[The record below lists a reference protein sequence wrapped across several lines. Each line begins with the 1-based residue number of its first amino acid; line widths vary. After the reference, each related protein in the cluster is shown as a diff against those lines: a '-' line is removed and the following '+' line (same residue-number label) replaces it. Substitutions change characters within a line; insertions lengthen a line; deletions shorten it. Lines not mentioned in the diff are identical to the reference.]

1 MQPITAKDV
10 VKAVRGELVAGDLN
24 TKITGV
30 STDTRNINPGDLF
43 VALTGENSDGHKF
56 LADALSKGAV
66 GVVVSRKVESQ
77 CLTIRVADT
86 LLALGDLAAF
96 YRAKFSPTVVAV
108 TGSVGKTTTKEMIA
122 AVAAA
127 KGPVLK
133 NEGNFNNEIGLPLTL
148 LNLAPR
154 HKTAVVEMAMRGV
167 GQIDY
172 LAKIAKP
179 SIGVI
184 TNIHM
189 SHIELLGS
197 MDAIADAKG
206 ELLDHLPADGAA
218 ILNADDAYF
227 EYLNR
232 RILSLSKGRV
242 ISFGESPHAMVKAIS
257 SGIDSKGCCH
267 FEVMTPTGSF
277 DVHIPV
283 PGEHNIKDAL
293 AAIAVGEELGISHED
308 IRNALAGFKAPE
320 KRSNVIPSRRGYIV
334 IDDTYNAGPASV
346 KSALKTLTMM
356 EGDRKIAILG
366 DMLELGEHA
375 IEAHLEIGRSLAP
388 SPGGE
393 GRGEVGIDML
403 VAVGEL
409 AKLIARGAIDA
420 GMSIAAV
427 SEFEDSAQA
436 AKEVPLKVRER
447 DVVLVKGS
455 RAMKMERIV
464 EGLLGT

>member
-1 MQPITAKDV
+1 MQPISAKDV
-10 VKAVRGELVAGDLN
+10 VAACGGELVAGDVK
-24 TKITGV
+24 TRITGV
-30 STDTRNINPGDLF
+30 STDTRTLQPGDLF

-56 LADALSKGAV
+56 LADALARGAV

-96 YRAKFSPTVVAV
+96 YRSKFDPVVVGV

-127 KGPVLK
+127 RGPVLK
-133 NEGNFNNEIGLPLTL
+133 NEGNFNNEIGLPITL
-148 LNLAPR
+148 LNLSPR
-154 HKTAVVEMAMRGV
+154 HKTAVVEMAMRGA

-172 LAKIAKP
+172 LARIAKP
-179 SIGVI
+179 KIGVI

-189 SHIELLGS
+189 VHIELLGS
-197 MDAIADAKG
+197 MDSIADAKG
-206 ELLDHLPADGAA
+206 ELLDHLPADGTAVV
-218 ILNADDAYF
+218 NADDAYF
-227 EYLNR
+227 EYLSR
-232 RILSLSKGRV
+232 RANCRV
-242 ISFGESPHAMVKAIS
+242 VSFGETAGADVRAVS

-267 FEVMTPTGSF
+267 FEVLIPSGSF
-277 DVHIPV
+277 DVHVPV

-293 AAIAVGEELGISHED
+293 AAIAVGEELGIEHEA
-308 IRNALAGFKAPE
+308 IRAALAGFKAAE
-320 KRSNVIPSRRGYIV
+320 KRSNVIPARRGYVV

-346 KSALKTLTMM
+346 TSALKTLTMM
-356 EGDRKIAILG
+356 EGDRRIAVLG

-375 IEAHLEIGRSLAP
+375 IEAHLEIGRAAN
-388 SPGGE
+388 E
-393 GRGEVGIDML
+393 CGIDL
-403 VAVGEL
+403 LFAVGEL

-420 GMSIAAV
+420 GMPIAAV

-436 AKEVPLKVRER
+436 AKEIPSKVRER

-464 EGLLGT
+464 EGLLGS

>member
-10 VKAVRGELVAGDLN
+10 VKACDGELVSGEMS
-24 TKITGV
+24 TRISGV
-30 STDTRNINPGDLF
+30 SIDTRTIGPGDLF

-66 GVVVSRKVESQ
+66 GVVVSHKVEAN
-77 CLTIRVADT
+77 CLAVRVADT

-96 YRAKFSPTVVAV
+96 YRSKFDPIVVGV

-127 KGPVLK
+127 RGPVLK

-148 LNLAPR
+148 FNLAPK
-154 HKTAVVEMAMRGV
+154 HKTAVVEMAMRGA

-172 LAKIAKP
+172 LARIAKP

-197 MDAIADAKG
+197 IDAIADAKG
-206 ELLDHLPADGAA
+206 EMLDHLPADGAA

-227 EYLNR
+227 EYLSR
-232 RILSLSKGRV
+232 RANCRIV
-242 ISFGESPHAMVKAIS
+242 SFGESPRATVRAVS
-257 SGIDSKGCCH
+257 SGIDAKGCCH
-267 FEVMTPTGSF
+267 FEVVIGSSTHGSSGKSVPGRSF

-293 AAIAVGEELGISHED
+293 AAIAVGEELGIAHDD
-308 IRNALAGFKAPE
+308 IRAALAGFKAPE
-320 KRSNVIPSRRGYIV
+320 KRSNVIPSRRGVVV

-346 KSALKTLTMM
+346 ASAVRTLSMM
-356 EGDRKIAILG
+356 EGDRKIAVLG
-366 DMLELGEHA
+366 DMLELGDHA
-375 IEAHLEIGRSLAP
+375 VQAHLEIGRA
-388 SPGGE
+388 
-393 GRGEVGIDML
+393 VKDCGIDML

-409 AKLIARGAIDA
+409 ARLIARGAIDA
-420 GMSIAAV
+420 GMPLSAV

-436 AKEVPLKVRER
+436 AKEVPSKTRER

-464 EGLLGT
+464 EGLLGA

>member
-1 MQPITAKDV
+1 MPVQPMPAREV
-10 VKAVRGELVAGDLN
+10 VAACRGELVAGDAN
-24 TKITGV
+24 TRITGV
-30 STDTRNINPGDLF
+30 STDTRTLQPGDLF

-56 LADALSKGAV
+56 LADALAKGAA

-86 LLALGDLAAF
+86 LTALGDLAAF
-96 YRAKFSPTVVAV
+96 YRSKFQPVVVAV

-148 LNLAPR
+148 LNLSRR
-154 HKTAVVEMAMRGV
+154 HKTAVVEMAMRGA

-172 LAKIAKP
+172 LAGIAKP
-179 SIGVI
+179 QIGVI

-189 SHIELLGS
+189 VHIELLGTI
-197 MDAIADAKG
+197 DAIADAKG
-206 ELLDHLPADGAA
+206 ELLDHLPADGTAV
-218 ILNADDAYF
+218 LNADDAYF
-227 EYLNR
+227 EYLR
-232 RILSLSKGRV
+232 RRASCRV
-242 ISFGESPHAMVKAIS
+242 VSFGESAGADVRAIS

-267 FEVMTPTGSF
+267 FEVRTPTGAF
-277 DVHIPV
+277 DVHVPV

-293 AAIAVGEELGISHED
+293 AAIAVGEELGIDHEST
-308 IRNALAGFKAPE
+308 RAALAGFKAPE
-320 KRSNVIPSRRGYIV
+320 KRSNVIPARRGYVV

-346 KSALKTLTMM
+346 RSAVRTLTMM
-356 EGDRKIAILG
+356 EGDRKIAVLG

-375 IEAHLEIGRSLAP
+375 IEAHLEIGRAVKDCGVDLLI
-388 SPGGE
+388 
-393 GRGEVGIDML
+393 V
-403 VAVGEL
+403 VGEL

-420 GMSIAAV
+420 GMPIAAV
-427 SEFEDSAQA
+427 AEFEDSAQA
-436 AKEVPLKVRER
+436 AKEVPAKVRER

-464 EGLLGT
+464 EGLLGS

>member
-10 VKAVRGELVAGDLN
+10 VNACKGELVAGDMD
-24 TKITGV
+24 TRITSV
-30 STDTRNINPGDLF
+30 STDTRTIAPGSLF

-66 GVVVSRKVESQ
+66 GVVVSHKVEAQ
-77 CLTIRVADT
+77 CLAIRVPDT

-96 YRAKFSPTVVAV
+96 YRSKFSPTVVGV

-127 KGPVLK
+127 GGPVLK

-154 HKTAVVEMAMRGV
+154 HKTAVVEMAMRGP

-172 LAKIAKP
+172 LARIAKP

-206 ELLDHLPADGAA
+206 ELLDHLPKDGAA

-227 EYLNR
+227 DYLSR
-232 RILSLSKGRV
+232 RANCRV
-242 ISFGESPHAMVKAIS
+242 ISFGESAHAAVRAVS

-267 FEVMTPTGSF
+267 FEVVTPTGSF

-293 AAIAVGEELGISHED
+293 AAIAVGEELGIAHDD
-308 IRNALAGFKAPE
+308 IKSALAAFKAPE
-320 KRSNVIPSRRGYIV
+320 KRSNVIPSRRGFVV
-334 IDDTYNAGPASV
+334 IDDTYNASPASV
-346 KSALKTLTMM
+346 KSALKTLSMM
-356 EGDRKIAILG
+356 EGDRKIAVLG

-375 IEAHLEIGRSLAP
+375 VEVHLEIGRTVQEL
-388 SPGGE
+388 
-393 GRGEVGIDML
+393 GIDAL

-420 GMSIAAV
+420 GMPISAV

-436 AKEVPLKVRER
+436 ANEVPSKVRER

-464 EGLLGT
+464 EGLNAA